1 MYDKRELT
9 NEKIEFHKYE
19 EVLSNIIILE
29 RPSAKVVFE
38 TFYEHYENKYGK
50 RHPIFRKIRV
60 RYKGIE
66 LSQTI
71 FFFTDAREVEDTYL
85 FLSKVYKETLRQLQI
100 ALKKIDMAKSPIED
114 YQQSLSNK
122 KESSNESIQIL
133 QTKEII

>member
-1 MYDKRELT
+1 MFMYDKKEYT
-9 NEKIEFHKYE
+9 NQKLEFHKFE
-19 EVLSNIIILE
+19 DVLSNIIKLE
-29 RPSAKVVFE
+29 RPSTKIIFE

-50 RHPIFRKIRV
+50 KHPIFRKIRV

-71 FFFTDAREVEDTYL
+71 FFFTDVREAQDTYL

-122 KESSNESIQIL
+122 KESKQ
-133 QTKEII
+133 